1 MPYIEVLGQT
11 NEVMVVSPCLDLAE
25 RKALGWDQ
33 ASVSS
38 RVSIMVDPTDA
49 EVRQLLDQKTN
60 DGSKTVALFSG
71 IYAFKPVQ
79 HWLDISLEYPIER
92 GIITEAPYT
101 YKIPLWLHKVRFLFQ
116 GSHYVKDIRYVFA
129 IGPDCVRYYRSRS
142 HRWHVIPFLYCTPN
156 AAPLGEESTG
166 MATEAEG
173 EKECRICFVGS
184 LTDRKNVGT
193 LLRAFALLKRKHR
206 EAYNRCRLT
215 LVGDG
220 EERPQL
226 EKMVAEASM
235 QDRVELRGVL
245 PMEEARREIAKHD
258 ILVLPSVHDGW
269 GAVVNEALMAGTSV
283 MVSDRCGARSLV
295 DEASRGRVFP
305 HRDAKALMDCLWNDY
320 GFFVDAARAANRRKK
335 IQQWAM
341 EHISPE
347 AVAQRM
353 LNALNRKK

>member
-1 MPYIEVLGQT
+1 MPYIEVLAQT
-11 NEVMVVSPCLDLAE
+11 HEVTVVSPCLDLAE

-33 ASVSS
+33 ASAFS
-38 RVSIMVDPTDA
+38 RVSITVDPTDA
-49 EVRQLLDQKTN
+49 EVRQLLERKAD

-79 HWLDISLEYPIER
+79 HWLDLSLEYPVER
-92 GIITEAPYT
+92 GVITEAPYT
-101 YKIPLWLHKVRFLFQ
+101 YKVPLWLHKIRFLLQ
-116 GSHYVKDIRYVFA
+116 GRRYVKHIRYVFA
-129 IGPDCVRYYRSRS
+129 IGLDCVRYYRSRS
-142 HRWHVIPFLYCTPN
+142 RRWHVIPFLYCTPN
-156 AAPLGEESTG
+156 AAPLESTG
-166 MATEAEG
+166 MTEVAEG
-173 EKECRICFVGS
+173 ERECRICFVGS

-193 LLRAFALLKRKHR
+193 LLRAFALLKQKHR
-206 EAYNRCRLT
+206 DAYDRCRLT

-226 EKMVAEASM
+226 EQMVAGASM
-235 QDRVELRGVL
+235 QDRVTFRGVL

-305 HRDAKALMDCLWNDY
+305 YRDDKALMDCLWNDY

-347 AVAQRM
+347 AVARRM
-353 LNALNRKK
+353 FDALNRKK

>member
-1 MPYIEVLGQT
+1 MPYIEELALHH
-11 NEVMVVSPCLDLAE
+11 EVTVVSPCLDLAE
-25 RKALGWDQ
+25 RKALGWEQ
-33 ASVSS
+33 ASASS
-38 RVSIMVDPTDA
+38 RVSILVDPTDA
-49 EVRQLLDQKTN
+49 EVRQLLDGKAN
-60 DGSKTVALFSG
+60 DGTKTVALFSG

-79 HWLDISLEYPIER
+79 HWLDISLEYPVER

-101 YKIPLWLHKVRFLFQ
+101 YKVPLWLHKIRFLFQ
-116 GSHYVKDIRYVFA
+116 GSRYVKHIRYVFA

-142 HRWHVIPFLYCTPN
+142 CRWHVVPFLYCTPD
-156 AAPLGEESTG
+156 AAGPVMDGDIIK
-166 MATEAEG
+166 AEG

-184 LTDRKNVGT
+184 LSERKNVGT

-206 EAYNRCRLT
+206 EAYSRCRLT

-220 EERPQL
+220 DERSRL
-226 EKMVAEASM
+226 EQIVAESGM
-235 QDRVELRGVL
+235 QDRVEFRGVL
-245 PMEEARREIAKHD
+245 PMEEARREIARHD

-295 DEASRGRVFP
+295 DEASRGRIFP
-305 HRDAKALMDCLWNDY
+305 YRDAKALMDCLWNDY
-320 GFFVDAARAANRRKK
+320 GFFVDAARAVNRRKK
-335 IQQWAM
+335 IRQWAM

-353 LNALNRKK
+353 LNALNRNK